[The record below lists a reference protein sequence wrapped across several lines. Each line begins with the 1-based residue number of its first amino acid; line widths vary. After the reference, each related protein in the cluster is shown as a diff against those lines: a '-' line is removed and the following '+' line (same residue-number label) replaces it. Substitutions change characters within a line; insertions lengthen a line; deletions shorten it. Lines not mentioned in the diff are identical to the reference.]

1 MTTNEEGDT
10 VSKSREQNPMVLRG
24 SPYDDDANDRR
35 VFVSIPALAKSLR
48 ALGETF
54 SILEARS
61 QSENRPLTTDQR
73 RKILD
78 QAILIL
84 GELYVHRDLKR
95 TRHAVDP
102 VTALRQLK
110 RRCEDLT
117 GFDFHLEVMKVFKG
131 LRDIHTAYIMP
142 KPYSEMVAFLP
153 FLLAAHTIRETAAPQ
168 GQVRGEEKL
177 GEDTFDPDGER
188 RVIVTGMLDK
198 FKHKHFKPG
207 VEILSWNGMPIHEA
221 IRRIGEEEQ
230 GSNIYAQFE
239 LGLRLMTVRWLGGSL
254 PPSEYFV
261 TVVYRDKKKIREIRF
276 PWRVMLDS
284 ASKGRVASVQ
294 AMWALKKK
302 FDNNTSEDPSVEPR
316 SLFETTVRDQLFSVS
331 EKIEFSQKVTKFRP
345 EIEGLPPG
353 VFDVHYVKVDHGPDA
368 FKFGLVK
375 IENFVCGRKAFV
387 EGFIKILHSVPQT
400 GLVIDIRSNPGGLVS
415 AAESILQL
423 LSPRRITPLPFQ
435 FLATTLAEDIV
446 RSDKTAAKM
455 KLNSWAA
462 KVTPAVNIGN
472 QFSRN
477 GSLTRK
483 DLANE
488 LGQRYYGPVTLITN
502 AVTYSSGDI
511 FAASFQD
518 HEIGP
523 VIGTDPSTG
532 GGGANMWTHRDC
544 VDMAMP
550 DQLLEHLPGGA
561 RHGPKLHYAVRRCVR
576 VGRNQGMPIE
586 EEGVRRDRVYNLTRD
601 DLLSGDVDLLR
612 FAGSVL
618 QEKTK
623 EQFKIEIKIDKETV
637 SLSDSVIKVPAKG
650 KTAHVTI
657 NIDLGQSNSKI
668 EHIIS
673 IGGKFQKAV
682 NIEDGRA
689 SFSLELDTS
698 KPSVVRVETH
708 DVDPN
713 SGYSKTLFATF
724 VREVQFE
731 TQSQS
736 GINMS

>member
-1 MTTNEEGDT
+1 M
-10 VSKSREQNPMVLRG
+10 SKPREQNPMVLRG
-24 SPYDDDANDRR
+24 SPYDDDAKDRE
-35 VFVSIPALAKSLR
+35 VSVSIPALSKSLG

-54 SILEARS
+54 SIMEACS
-61 QSENRPLTTDQR
+61 QPENRPLTTADR

-102 VTALRQLK
+102 VTALRQLR
-110 RRCEDLT
+110 RRCDELT
-117 GFDFHLEVMKVFKG
+117 GFGFHLEVMKIFKG

-142 KPYSEMVAFLP
+142 KPYSDMVAFLP
-153 FLLAAHTIRETAAPQ
+153 FLLAAHTVKETAVQ
-168 GQVRGEEKL
+168 EGKVRDAEDF
-177 GEDTFDPDGER
+177 GEDTFDPDSER
-188 RVIVTGMLDK
+188 RVIVIGLLDK
-198 FKHKHFKPG
+198 FTHPHFKPG

-239 LGLRLMTVRWLGGSL
+239 LGLRLMTVRWFGGSL

-261 TVVYRDKKKIREIRF
+261 TIVYRDDEEIREIRF
-276 PWRVMLDS
+276 PWRVMLDDT
-284 ASKGRVASVQ
+284 SKGRVASVQ
-294 AMWALKKK
+294 AMWTLKKK
-302 FDNNTSEDPSVEPR
+302 FESNSSEDPSVEPR
-316 SLFETTVRDQLFSVS
+316 SLFETTVRDQLYSVP
-331 EKIEFSQKVTKFRP
+331 EEIEFEKKVTKISAK
-345 EIEGLPPG
+345 IEGLPRG
-353 VFDVHYVKVDHGPDA
+353 VFDVHYVKIDHGPHA

-387 EGFIKILHSVPQT
+387 EGFMKILNAVPQT

-446 RSDKTAAKM
+446 RSEKTAARI
-455 KLNSWAA
+455 KLDTWAD

-477 GSLTRK
+477 GSLTRWER
-483 DLANE
+483 ANE
-488 LGQRYYGPVTLITN
+488 IGQRYYGPIALITN

-576 VGRNQGMPIE
+576 VGRNQGMAIE

-612 FAGSVL
+612 FAANVL
-618 QEKTK
+618 QEQNKK
-623 EQFKIEIKIDKETV
+623 QFKVEIKIDGLPV
-637 SLSDSVIKVPAKG
+637 SLSESVIKVPAKD
-650 KTAHVTI
+650 KTARVDI
-657 NIDLGQSNSKI
+657 KIDLGESTSKI

-673 IGGKFQKAV
+673 VAGKFQKAV
-682 NIEDGRA
+682 DITDGRA
-689 SFSLELDTS
+689 SFSLDLDTS
-698 KPSVVRVETH
+698 KPSIVRVETH
-708 DVDPN
+708 DIDPD

-724 VREVQFE
+724 VREVRFE
-731 TQSQS
+731 SPA
-736 GINMS
+736 

>member
-1 MTTNEEGDT
+1 MH
-10 VSKSREQNPMVLRG
+10 KMRERNPMVLRG
-24 SPYDDDANDRR
+24 SPYDDNAEDRE
-35 VFVSIPALAKSLR
+35 VTVSIPALSKSLD

-54 SILEARS
+54 SIMEACAKP
-61 QSENRPLTTDQR
+61 ENRPLTTEQR

-78 QAILIL
+78 QAILVL

-110 RRCEDLT
+110 RRCDELT
-117 GFDFHLEVMKVFKG
+117 GFDFHLEVMKIFKG

-142 KPYSEMVAFLP
+142 KPYSDMVAFLP
-153 FLLAAHTIRETAAPQ
+153 FLLAAHTVKETAAQ
-168 GQVRGEEKL
+168 EGQVLGEEEL
-177 GEDTFDPDGER
+177 GEDTFDPDSER
-188 RVIVTGMLDK
+188 RVIVTGLLDE
-198 FKHKHFKPG
+198 FTHPHFKPG

-239 LGLRLMTVRWLGGSL
+239 LGLRLMTVRWFGGSL

-261 TVVYRDKKKIREIRF
+261 TIVYRDDEEIREIRF
-276 PWRVMLDS
+276 PWRVMLDNTS
-284 ASKGRVASVQ
+284 RGRVASVQ
-294 AMWALKKK
+294 AMWTLKKK
-302 FDNNTSEDPSVEPR
+302 FENNSSEDPSVEPR
-316 SLFETTVRDQLFSVS
+316 SLFETTVRDQLYSVP
-331 EKIEFSQKVTKFRP
+331 EEIEFEKKVTKISA

-353 VFDVHYVKVDHGPDA
+353 IFDVHFVKVDHGPDA
-368 FKFGLVK
+368 FKFGMVK

-387 EGFIKILHSVPQT
+387 EGFMKILNAVPQT

-446 RSDKTAAKM
+446 RSDKTAARM
-455 KLNSWAA
+455 KLDTWAD

-477 GSLTRK
+477 GSLTRWER
-483 DLANE
+483 ANE
-488 LGQRYYGPVTLITN
+488 IGQRYYGPITLITN

-586 EEGVRRDRVYNLTRD
+586 EEGVRRDCVYNLTRD

-612 FAGSVL
+612 FAGRVL
-618 QEKTK
+618 QEQNKK
-623 EQFKIEIKIDKETV
+623 QFKVEIKIDGAPV
-637 SLSDSVIKVPAKG
+637 SLSESVIKVPANG
-650 KTAHVTI
+650 KTARVDI
-657 NIDLGQSNSKI
+657 DIDLGHSTSKI

-682 NIEDGRA
+682 NIVDGRA
-689 SFSLELDTS
+689 SFNIDLDTAR
-698 KPSVVRVETH
+698 PSIVRVETH
-708 DVDPN
+708 DVDPD

-731 TQSQS
+731 AQGQMDPHSS
-736 GINMS
+736 